1 MRAYPALSIAFKTRR
16 LREER
21 RLKRYQG

>member
-1 MRAYPALSIAFKTRR
+1 MHANPALSIAFKTRH